1 MGNDMTLCLNMCS
14 ALPRR
19 EERHR
24 FWGGMKGGVTKGGP
38 SVGCG
43 GMGDVSGAD
52 DRHLLL
58 GVITRYAKVDWR

>member
-1 MGNDMTLCLNMCS
+1 MGIDITLCPNMCS
-14 ALPRR
+14 VLPRR

-24 FWGGMKGGVTKGGP
+24 FWGGMKERGFTKRGP

-43 GMGDVSGAD
+43 GIGDVSGAD

-58 GVITRYAKVDWR
+58 W